1 MNSTIWTPTQAG
13 LMNLAGQSLPEL
25 GATDARV
32 LWFLLTQLDNNRL
45 ARGETKLFC
54 TNKRT
59 AAHCGLHESSIRAIK
74 SRLAETGLIGRSNS
88 GWVDFR
94 PLIDQAGALRARAIA
109 IKTAAKGAPRAPATA
124 FRSDLEHASANASP
138 PRWPAQHIQTSS
150 FGAKTDTSTA
160 NDYGSAARDA
170 SQTQQHHE
178 ASFSK
183 TEKRHE
189 RTDCSWERAGG
200 FSELELAASSLA
212 ETPESDILA
221 TLQASQRLGEYVR
234 DLTPET
240 LTSEVLAARCA
251 RATAEKLTSDTSR
264 NVHLF
269 WVYAV
274 NQLGVWMAARLLG
287 FVLDD
292 PAVTGVR
299 EPAKCFSWYAKPE
312 RSKKDLQ
319 MLYTY
324 QSIAAN
330 RRKIS
335 APKPQQPALDLPAP
349 PTKELIA
356 IRKTLEHMCS
366 RHSTR
371 GVWENWFERVEFVGL
386 ERGRMTIAVESSF
399 KRDEIIKRE
408 LFLLAAGERHGVKAV
423 DYIVRP
429 RG

>member
-1 MNSTIWTPTQAG
+1 MNSSIWTPTQAG

-45 ARGETKLFC
+45 VRGETRLFC
-54 TNKRT
+54 TNRRT

-74 SRLAETGLIGRSNS
+74 SRLAEAGLIGRSNS

-94 PLIDQAGALRARAIA
+94 PLIDQAAALRARAVA
-109 IKTAAKGAPRAPATA
+109 IKTAAQGTPRPAPTAFKSDLERAPADA
-124 FRSDLEHASANASP
+124 P
-138 PRWPAQHIQTSS
+138 PLRWPAQHIQTSS
-150 FGAKTDTSTA
+150 FGAKTDTSTSTVYRPA
-160 NDYGSAARDA
+160 TRDTHLTTHPKEGS
-170 SQTQQHHE
+170 S
-178 ASFSK
+178 SI
-183 TEKRHE
+183 TEQRNQNK
-189 RTDCSWERAGG
+189 DCSWKRADG
-200 FSELELAASSLA
+200 FAEQELAASSLA
-212 ETPESDILA
+212 ERPEGDILA
-221 TLQASQRLGEYVR
+221 SLQASQRLGDYVR

-240 LTSEVLAARCA
+240 LNPEVLAERCA
-251 RATAEKLTSDTSR
+251 RATAEKLSSETSR

-292 PAVTGVR
+292 PALTGVR
-299 EPAKCFSWYAKPE
+299 DPAKCFSWYAKPE

-324 QSIAAN
+324 QSMAAN

-335 APKPQQPALDLPAP
+335 TPKPVRPPLDLPAP
-349 PTKELIA
+349 PTKELAA
-356 IRKTLEHMCS
+356 IRKNLERMCT

-386 ERGRMTIAVESSF
+386 EGSRMTVAVESTF

-408 LFLLAAGERHGVKAV
+408 LFLLAAGERHGVKSV
-423 DYIVRP
+423 DYVVRA